1 MKFIAEFIPI
11 VLLFLYLSFSNYFI
25 ELSHGTLGKLLMV
38 SIIVFYARI
47 NKYLGLIVCLLIIAF
62 YNASNPILCT
72 MESFVE
78 GNTMNTID
86 NDMSSEQQLTLD
98 KEKLQSKEK
107 MEEKKM
113 DIEANREKTLEER
126 NKKLDEESLKQK
138 QFERAKYILNNK
150 KKMSKKLVRKAEKLF
165 EESLEDDTEKASKEE
180 FTTYST
186 KFEEESKLLK
196 GTNARKV

>member
-1 MKFIAEFIPI
+1 MKFIVEFIPI

-25 ELSHGTLGKLLMV
+25 ELSHSTLGKLLMV

-47 NKYLGLIVCLLIIAF
+47 NKYLGLVVCFLIIAF

-72 MESFVE
+72 LETFE
-78 GNTMNTID
+78 GSID
-86 NDMSSEQQLTLD
+86 SEIASKEKSELE
-98 KEKLQSKEK
+98 KEKLK
-107 MEEKKM
+107 MDEKKI
-113 DIEANREKTLEER
+113 DIEAYREQVLEKR
-126 NKKLDEESLKQK
+126 NKILDMETAKQAI
-138 QFERAKYILNNK
+138 FNRAKYIINNK

-186 KFEEESKLLK
+186 KYEEESKLLK

>member
-1 MKFIAEFIPI
+1 MKFIVEFIPI

-25 ELSHGTLGKLLMV
+25 ELSHSTLGKLLMV

-47 NKYLGLIVCLLIIAF
+47 NKYLGLVVCFLIIAF

-72 MESFVE
+72 LETFE
-78 GNTMNTID
+78 GSID
-86 NDMSSEQQLTLD
+86 SEIASQEKTELE
-98 KEKLQSKEK
+98 KEKLQIKEK
-107 MEEKKM
+107 MDEKKM

-126 NKKLDEESLKQK
+126 NKKLDEENAKQAK
-138 QFERAKYILNNK
+138 FNRAKYIINNK

-186 KFEEESKLLK
+186 KYEEESKLLK

>member
-1 MKFIAEFIPI
+1 MKFIVEFIPI

-25 ELSHGTLGKLLMV
+25 ELSHSTLGKLLMV

-47 NKYLGLIVCLLIIAF
+47 NKYLGLLVCLLIIAF

-72 MESFVE
+72 LETFE
-78 GNTMNTID
+78 GDAMKAID
-86 NDMSSEQQLTLD
+86 SEIASQEKSELE
-98 KEKLQSKEK
+98 KEKLQIKEK
-107 MEEKKM
+107 MDEKKM
-113 DIEANREKTLEER
+113 DIEVKREQVLEER
-126 NKKLDEESLKQK
+126 NKKLDEENAKQSK
-138 QFERAKYILNNK
+138 FNRAKYIINNK

-186 KFEEESKLLK
+186 KYEEESKLLK
-196 GTNARKV
+196 GANARKV

>member
-25 ELSHGTLGKLLMV
+25 ELSHSTLGKLLMV

-47 NKYLGLIVCLLIIAF
+47 NKYLGLVVCLVIIAF

-72 MESFVE
+72 LETFE
-78 GNTMNTID
+78 GDAMKAID
-86 NDMSSEQQLTLD
+86 SEIASQEKTELE
-98 KEKLQSKEK
+98 KEKLQIKEK
-107 MEEKKM
+107 MDEKKM

-126 NKKLDEESLKQK
+126 NKRLDEENAKQAK
-138 QFERAKYILNNK
+138 FNRAKYIINNK

-186 KFEEESKLLK
+186 KYEEESKLLK